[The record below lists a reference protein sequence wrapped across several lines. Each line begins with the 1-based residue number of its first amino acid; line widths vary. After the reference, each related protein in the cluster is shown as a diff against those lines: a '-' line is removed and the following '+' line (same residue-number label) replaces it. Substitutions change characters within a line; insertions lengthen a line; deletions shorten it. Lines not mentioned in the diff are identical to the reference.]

1 MLLDPTT
8 IADVPISIETIEEDE
23 EDEAGGESLSA
34 LACGSWLILPSSPRS
49 VSDSRV
55 SDTPLMTEVDKQ
67 LGTFGILEI
76 MLAFELLEMVE
87 QPESCIGEP

>member
-1 MLLDPTT
+1 MPAT

-23 EDEAGGESLSA
+23 EDEAEGGELLSA
-34 LACGSWLILPSSPRS
+34 LACGSWLGLPPSPCP
-49 VSDSRV
+49 VSHSRV

-67 LGTFGILEI
+67 LGTFGILAT